1 MDVILM
7 ERIER
12 LGLMGDVVSVKPG
25 YARNYLLPQKKA
37 LRATKENM
45 VFFESKRVEFEATN
59 LSRRKEAEAVAA
71 KMEGL
76 TLVLIR
82 QAGET
87 GQLYGSVSARDVAEA
102 STEAGFHIER
112 NQVQMAH
119 QIKTIGIHTER
130 VALHPEVSVEVT
142 LNVAQSEEAAVEQE
156 IRGGSPA
163 QVTKREAEESR
174 AGIVAA
180 AAPAAIEE
188 SAEEPAAE
196 GENEG
201 ENESENES
209 DGDNAGDEA
218 EESAS

>member
-45 VFFESKRVEFEATN
+45 TYFESKRVEFEANN

-130 VALHPEVSVEVT
+130 VALHPEVIVEVT
-142 LNVAQSEEAAVEQE
+142 LNVAQSAEAAVEQE
-156 IRGGSPA
+156 IRGGSAA
-163 QVTKREAEESR
+163 QVTAREAEESR

-188 SAEEPAAE
+188 TAAEPAP
-196 GENEG
+196 ENEG
-201 ENESENES
+201 DGDNGG